1 MATHIFYFIYYKLL
15 YTKWSKENLYQLKIN
30 FKTYTNITQKLFQT
44 FRFHVNIPVILTL
57 AETMHIGYIDA
68 KHDNYKHKYSKHI
81 INFFVDIPLVVTL
94 PKNKEDGTGKT
105 QPF

>member
-1 MATHIFYFIYYKLL
+1 
-15 YTKWSKENLYQLKIN
+15 
-30 FKTYTNITQKLFQT
+30 
-44 FRFHVNIPVILTL
+44 
-57 AETMHIGYIDA
+57 MHIGYIDA